1 MCPLEANWVSAG
13 FAAPGE
19 GQEESQEAG
28 SRSNVERADPRG
40 GTDRAK
46 QMTALRNAIDSL
58 SIVEE
63 AEVSGKKRWGVES
76 RKRKHASHWI
86 RHASHQPWKGIRNII
101 YLPVLLFVCSTSK
114 GLCAG
119 DQSHLPTGGNYRVAG
134 NRKEGG
140 TGIR

>member
-46 QMTALRNAIDSL
+46 QMAALRNAIDSL

-63 AEVSGKKRWGVES
+63 AEVSGKKRRGSGKQEKKARIS
-76 RKRKHASHWI
+76 LDSSCKSSALEGHTKH
-86 RHASHQPWKGIRNII
+86 N
-101 YLPVLLFVCSTSK
+101 LLGSATV
-114 GLCAG
+114 
-119 DQSHLPTGGNYRVAG
+119 RVFD
-134 NRKEGG
+134 E
-140 TGIR
+140 